1 MEDIKEVFIDKID
14 DPKSP
19 MRAEIKDDTIW
30 ELAENI
36 KQNGLINPITLKK
49 VGERFEVVAGHR
61 RFTAIKLLGH
71 IKIKAIVRELND
83 SEAFAIMASENLERK
98 DVDIVD
104 EAKFITEFMNK
115 SGLDAKETAIKLRR
129 SEKYVIDRLLVSE
142 MPGYVQEYL
151 KEGKIKLGVALA
163 LGQIENPVIRE
174 KWLHLAA
181 EQGISVAT
189 AQYQAQ
195 DYKANKNLY
204 DGIVEENSES
214 NDLIPPKA
222 VMMRCAI
229 DGNEYDVRLIKHV
242 FIYEGN
248 IELFNTIVNEIRKDT
263 TEN

>member
-1 MEDIKEVFIDKID
+1 MEEIKEVFVDKID

-19 MRAEIKDDTIW
+19 MRTEIRDETIW
-30 ELAENI
+30 ELADNI

-49 VGERFEVVAGHR
+49 VGERYEVVAGHR

-71 IKIKAIVRELND
+71 IKINAIVRDLNE
-83 SEAFAIMASENLERK
+83 SEAFAVMASENLERK

-104 EAKFITEFMNK
+104 EAKFIKEFMDK
-115 SGLDAKETAIKLRR
+115 TGLDAKETAIKLRR
-129 SEKYVIDRLLVSE
+129 SEKYVIDRLLVTE
-142 MPGYVQEYL
+142 MPDFVQDYI
-151 KEGKIKLGVALA
+151 KEGKLKLGVALA

-174 KWLHLAA
+174 KWLHLGA

-222 VMMRCAI
+222 VMMKCAI
-229 DGNEYDVRLIKHV
+229 DGHDYDIRLIKHIP
-242 FIYEGN
+242 IYEGN
-248 IELFNTIVNEIRKDT
+248 ITLFNTIVSELRKDT
-263 TEN
+263 TEE